1 MVVVSV
7 VEVCQCFAPF
17 STLLTS
23 FEGEL
28 VRLGGLVVVE
38 RPDGHAGLPV
48 VGEHVGLVTVPLP
61 GLVVEGVGVL
71 DSVAGNRRILG

>member
-1 MVVVSV
+1 MTLYDNVLLLS
-7 VEVCQCFAPF
+7 
-17 STLLTS
+17 LLTS

-38 RPDGHAGLPV
+38 RPDRHAGLPV

-71 DSVAGNRRILG
+71 DSVAGNMRILG

>member
-1 MVVVSV
+1 MVVVFV

-48 VGEHVGLVTVPLP
+48 VG
-61 GLVVEGVGVL
+61 
-71 DSVAGNRRILG
+71 

>member
-1 MVVVSV
+1 MVVVFV
-7 VEVCQCFAPF
+7 VDVCQCFAPF

-38 RPDGHAGLPV
+38 RPHRHAGLPV

>member
-1 MVVVSV
+1 MVVVFV
-7 VEVCQCFAPF
+7 VDVCQCFAPF

-71 DSVAGNRRILG
+71 DSVAGNMRILG